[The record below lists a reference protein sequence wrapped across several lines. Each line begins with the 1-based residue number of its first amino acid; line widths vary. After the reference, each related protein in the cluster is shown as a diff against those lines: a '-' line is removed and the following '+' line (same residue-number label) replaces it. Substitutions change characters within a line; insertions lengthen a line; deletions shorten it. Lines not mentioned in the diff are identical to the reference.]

1 MSIEATRLLNA
12 AKQALEALESTHD
25 VGCNKTDEAIA
36 SLRQAI
42 EQAEKQE
49 PVNWSVYNSGAEVA
63 SGLTFS
69 EAWDYLTPE
78 RLAREWCAV
87 CVVDQSNMPT
97 TPQPQR
103 EWVGLTNN
111 DLQPIAEEYRIL
123 FGSWVH
129 EFARAIEAKLKQK
142 NVG

>member
-1 MSIEATRLLNA
+1 M
-12 AKQALEALESTHD
+12 KQALQALENNKRTHHYCED
-25 VGCNKTDEAIA
+25 SWYSCPKHEDGCANDSEGDECNCGADKANAEIDAAIT

-42 EQAEKQE
+42 EQASSVSSIQSDKTSDAEKQE

-97 TPQPQR
+97 TPQPQ
-103 EWVGLTNN
+103 E
-111 DLQPIAEEYRIL
+111 
-123 FGSWVH
+123 
-129 EFARAIEAKLKQK
+129 K
-142 NVG
+142 NT

>member
-1 MSIEATRLLNA
+1 MSIEIM
-12 AKQALEALESTHD
+12 KQWLKALEHSHANEPIW
-25 VGCNKTDEAIA
+25 KTPHREAII

-49 PVNWSVYNSGAEVA
+49 PVNWSVFNSGAEVA

-103 EWVGLTNN
+103 EWVGLT
-111 DLQPIAEEYRIL
+111 EEDK
-123 FGSWVH
+123 
-129 EFARAIEAKLKQK
+129 EAIYEKYVSSPQSFMEITEAKLKEK
-142 NVG
+142 NT